1 MCILCEGHGRK
12 IGQFRQALSQPLD
25 RLSTSRIETALRE
38 LQDNPPACSEVDVS
52 IIVRLESRRIQAAL
66 DALALSDLRKL
77 VKEMEEETPKPDG

>member
-1 MCILCEGHGRK
+1 MCILCEGHDRK

-52 IIVRLESRRIQAAL
+52 NIVRLESRRIQAAL